1 MQIVVFS
8 SEAEWIHAA
17 VEGLLAAADSARK
30 ANRSSL
36 SLCLAGGLTPEPV
49 YRAMSTLSFEGLA
62 VDLWLGDERVVPP
75 GDAARN
81 GDMISRAFAGCSWTP
96 PPRLRLWPEAETEA
110 EAASACERYEAELRA
125 SLGPEP
131 GFDLAILGLGADG
144 HTASLFPAS
153 PILLAPAEPF
163 GAVRLAATARSP
175 LPPLDRMTL
184 TLAALRSA
192 RRRIFLVKGAD
203 KLPALRKLEAEDSGI
218 PASLIAGP
226 GDRALYLDS
235 PI

>member
-1 MQIVVFS
+1 MQIASFS
-8 SEAEWIHAA
+8 SEATWIDAA
-17 VEGLLAAADSARK
+17 VDELLAAADSARR
-30 ANRSSL
+30 AGRSPL

-49 YRAMSTLSFEGLA
+49 YRAMSMLSLEGLA
-62 VDLWLGDERVVPP
+62 IDLWLGDERVVPT

-81 GDMISRAFAGCSWTP
+81 GGMVVRAFAGCSWTP

-110 EAASACERYEAELRA
+110 EAFSACERYEAELRA
-125 SLGPEP
+125 SLGPRP
-131 GFDLAILGLGADG
+131 GFDLAILGLGVDG

-153 PILLAPAEPF
+153 PILLEPAEPF
-163 GAVRLAATARSP
+163 GTVRLAVPTRSA
-175 LPPLDRMTL
+175 LPPFDRMTL
-184 TLAALRSA
+184 TPAALRSA

-203 KLPALRKLEAEDSGI
+203 KLPALRKLKVGDSGI